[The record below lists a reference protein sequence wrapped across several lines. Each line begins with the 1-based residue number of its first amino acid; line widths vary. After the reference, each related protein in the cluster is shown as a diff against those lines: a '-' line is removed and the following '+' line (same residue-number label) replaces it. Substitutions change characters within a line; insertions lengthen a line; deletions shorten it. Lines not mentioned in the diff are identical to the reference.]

1 MAIERQPE
9 PGPEAVRRLIREQVA
24 EADTGW
30 SLGGFGAIA
39 EFLRTPGEPVA
50 VTADAGGVAVVTD
63 LGAMRID
70 WIAGLRPVAYETA
83 VEDDRWSH
91 AVALCLEAAQAAMNR
106 RSVVTELGPDEA
118 ALRPG
123 DREAI
128 LFDLGL
134 GMLQADICVR
144 SADPALLTQLRAG
157 CGQSLFA
164 PGNSLT
170 GALIAAGPHRVFQA
184 RLGRIEVYQPVPP
197 ADGRSPEGPHTH
209 VLPKLLASGR
219 THAATAPIPAG
230 WVPCAHLFPPHPARD
245 AMGRS
250 QPFDRGRHDAFQAV
264 WREFGDPHAVALKDE
279 VMAAL
284 GVGQGL
290 PALDSRADRAVGRVA
305 RCQTQA
311 LASL

>member
-1 MAIERQPE
+1 MAIEHQP
-9 PGPEAVRRLIREQVA
+9 GQEAVRRLIREQA
-24 EADTGW
+24 AAADTGW

-39 EFLRTPGEPVA
+39 EFLRTPGEPAA

-70 WIAGLRPVAYETA
+70 WIAGLRPIAYEIA
-83 VEDDRWSH
+83 VDGDRWSH
-91 AVALCLEAAQAAMNR
+91 AVALCLETAQAAMNR
-106 RSVVTELGPDEA
+106 RSVVTELGPDHA
-118 ALRPG
+118 ALRPEERG
-123 DREAI
+123 AI

-144 SADPALLTQLRAG
+144 SGDPALLAQLRAG
-157 CGQSLFA
+157 CGRSLFD
-164 PGNSLT
+164 PGNPLM
-170 GALIAAGPHRVFQA
+170 GAVIASGPHRVFQA

-197 ADGRSPEGPHTH
+197 ADGKSPEGPHTH

-245 AMGRS
+245 ALGRR

-264 WREFGDPHAVALKDE
+264 WREFGDPRAVALKDE
-279 VMAAL
+279 VLAAL
-284 GVGQGL
+284 GTGQAL

-305 RCQTQA
+305 RCQAQA
-311 LASL
+311 LVRL